1 MLIFVLAI
9 SVGKKR
15 FFKEFLDV
23 ELPFMSVLSE
33 IAVVV
38 CWNIF
43 DLHQSL
49 YDYHFFQLLN
59 L

>member
-9 SVGKKR
+9 LVGKKR
-15 FFKEFLDV
+15 FFKQFLDV
-23 ELPFMSVLSE
+23 ELPFKSVLSE

-49 YDYHFFQLLN
+49 YDYHFF
-59 L
+59 